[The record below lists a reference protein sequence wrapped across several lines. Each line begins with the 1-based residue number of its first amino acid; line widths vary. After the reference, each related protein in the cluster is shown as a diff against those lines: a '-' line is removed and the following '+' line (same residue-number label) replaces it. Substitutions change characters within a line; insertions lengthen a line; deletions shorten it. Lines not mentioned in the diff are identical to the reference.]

1 MRCLSLPL
9 SVRFGRMNRQ
19 MVDNPLTDPTVL
31 PLRKITTIAAG
42 SALVVAPHPDDET
55 LGCGG
60 AIALLR
66 SLGCAV
72 RVLVI
77 SDGTMSHP
85 RSRKYP
91 ATALRGLREAETRSA
106 LSVLGVEASAITF
119 LRKQDGAI
127 PTLKSSDIRDAVAI
141 CRTCLAAFA
150 PKTIFLPWRYDP
162 HSDHR
167 ATWKLIHTALVGL
180 PLSPR
185 LIEYP
190 IWDWDPIQRG
200 SLPNPERV
208 TAWRLD
214 ISEALELKQKA
225 IAAYRSQTTN
235 LIDDDPEGFRLTPE
249 MLTNFSRPWEVYLEE
264 SEQAHEPVSKAILTT
279 ELF

>member
-1 MRCLSLPL
+1 MLDHS
-9 SVRFGRMNRQ
+9 
-19 MVDNPLTDPTVL
+19 PLTNPTVL
-31 PLRKITTIAAG
+31 PLRKITAIAAG

-66 SLGCAV
+66 SLNCAV
-72 RVLVI
+72 QVLVI

-85 RSRKYP
+85 NSVKYP
-91 ATALRGLREAETRSA
+91 ATVLRALREAETRSA
-106 LSVLGVEASAITF
+106 LSILGVEAAAITF
-119 LRKQDGAI
+119 LRLQDGAI
-127 PTLKSSDIRDAVAI
+127 STLESSDIRSAI
-141 CRTCLAAFA
+141 ASCRTSLAEFA
-150 PKTIFLPWRYDP
+150 PKTIFLPWRHDP

-167 ATWKLIHTALVGL
+167 ATWNLIHSALGYL

-190 IWDWDPIQRG
+190 IWDWDSDQRG
-200 SLPNPERV
+200 SLPETECV

-214 ISEALELKQKA
+214 ISEVLELKQKA

-235 LIDDDPEGFRLTPE
+235 LIDDDPQCFRLTPQ
-249 MLTNFSRPWEVYLEE
+249 MLTNFSHPWELYLEE
-264 SEQAHEPVSKAILTT
+264 SNEPVPKTILTT